1 MKQAFVG
8 ATIYPVETEPI
19 ENGTIIIE
27 NGIIVDLGTNLSTNG
42 MEVINCAGK
51 FIIPGLIDAHT
62 HTGVWGEGTSQ
73 NVDNDGN
80 EITDSITPYVRI
92 IDSIHPEDIGFE
104 DAYWRTTLCC
114 QVCGKRN

>member
-42 MEVINCAGK
+42 
-51 FIIPGLIDAHT
+51 
-62 HTGVWGEGTSQ
+62 
-73 NVDNDGN
+73 GN
-80 EITDSITPYVRI
+80 K
-92 IDSIHPEDIGFE
+92 
-104 DAYWRTTLCC
+104 LCW
-114 QVCGKRN
+114 